1 MSSPQEVSNVKQESQ
16 EDMSMKGQLS
26 VLVNNEEFKNLFE
39 HLRSNGVP
47 LQKATDM
54 IQALAAQNEVYMENS
69 ESLTIQT
76 VIPLD
81 KLEEYCGWSGL
92 TVEQKY
98 KVLYNLGMD
107 TNKKGFYTE
116 KRRILEGTTQ
126 VIKDVVY
133 GEERT
138 DKVWVESAYSSQAVK
153 DYVWNLKQG

>member
-1 MSSPQEVSNVKQESQ
+1 MSSPQEVSNAKQESQ
-16 EDMSMKGQLS
+16 EDKIKKLCE
-26 VLVNNEEFKNLFE
+26 VEFKDLYD
-39 HLRSNGVP
+39 HLRSNGVGT
-47 LQKATDM
+47 QKATDM

-76 VIPLD
+76 AIPLD
-81 KLEEYCGWSGL
+81 KLEEHCGWSGL
-92 TVEQKY
+92 TVEEKY

-116 KRRILEGTTQ
+116 KRRILEGTSQ

-138 DKVWVESAYSSQAVK
+138 DKAWVKSAYSSQAVK

>member
-1 MSSPQEVSNVKQESQ
+1 MSSTQEVNVKQETQ
-16 EDMSMKGQLS
+16 EDKIKKLCE
-26 VLVNNEEFKNLFE
+26 VEFKDLYD

-47 LQKATDM
+47 LQKAIDM

-76 VIPLD
+76 AIPLD
-81 KLEEYCGWSGL
+81 KLEEHYGWEGL
-92 TVEQKY
+92 SLEDKR
-98 KVLYNLGMD
+98 KVLYSLGMD

-116 KRRILEGTTQ
+116 KRRILEGTSQ

-138 DKVWVESAYSSQAVK
+138 DKHWVKSGYASQAVQ
-153 DYVWNLKQG
+153 DYVWNLKQGY